1 MNQNLQEVYN
11 SILNGSGKL
20 MKDGIQTTLNVD
32 VSDSFILNQSI
43 IAVMAEGECLL
54 ERAETCVPKILI
66 TAGADL

>member
-1 MNQNLQEVYN
+1 
-11 SILNGSGKL
+11 